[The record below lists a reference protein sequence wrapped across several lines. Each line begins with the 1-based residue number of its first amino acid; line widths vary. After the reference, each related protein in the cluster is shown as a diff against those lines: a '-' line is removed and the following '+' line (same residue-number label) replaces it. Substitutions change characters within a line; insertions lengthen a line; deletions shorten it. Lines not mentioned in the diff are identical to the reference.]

1 MDAIRFTNKLNF
13 LREYCLRTNTTVS
26 VKNSLVFPPLKRQQ
40 QFQNT
45 ARRLPSSLFC
55 LVSSVWKSDSL
66 SDEVQRRWIA
76 AQWSRNELTP
86 TLNTTFLQLA
96 FYRYIIYICCC
107 QLFNSG
113 NFYFSFV
120 STSLAYTA
128 IPKNKRKIKTKII
141 RDKKINY
148 NIHTLRRVH
157 LPYLS
162 KQGHKPKTLHWR
174 ANQNVVNP
182 VIQWGLVR
190 TSSTL
195 IQKYLNTLRF
205 RFKLFH
211 ALSIVYSFSRGD
223 CSYQATMHV

>member
-1 MDAIRFTNKLNF
+1 M
-13 LREYCLRTNTTVS
+13 RTNTAVS

-66 SDEVQRRWIA
+66 SDEVQRRWIS
-76 AQWSRNELTP
+76 AQWSRHEATP

-120 STSLAYTA
+120 STCSLAYTA

-148 NIHTLRRVH
+148 NIYTLRRVH
-157 LPYLS
+157 LPLIFGQS
-162 KQGHKPKTLHWR
+162 RAGHKLKTH
-174 ANQNVVNP
+174 
-182 VIQWGLVR
+182 
-190 TSSTL
+190 
-195 IQKYLNTLRF
+195 
-205 RFKLFH
+205 H
-211 ALSIVYSFSRGD
+211 
-223 CSYQATMHV
+223 

>member
-1 MDAIRFTNKLNF
+1 M
-13 LREYCLRTNTTVS
+13 RTNTAVS

-66 SDEVQRRWIA
+66 WDEVQRRWISA
-76 AQWSRNELTP
+76 RWSRHEVTP

-148 NIHTLRRVH
+148 NIYTLRRVH
-157 LPYLS
+157 LPLIFGQS
-162 KQGHKPKTLHWR
+162 RAGHKLKTH
-174 ANQNVVNP
+174 
-182 VIQWGLVR
+182 
-190 TSSTL
+190 
-195 IQKYLNTLRF
+195 
-205 RFKLFH
+205 H
-211 ALSIVYSFSRGD
+211 
-223 CSYQATMHV
+223 

>member
-1 MDAIRFTNKLNF
+1 MDVIRFTNTLHF
-13 LREYCLRTNTTVS
+13 LREYCLKSNTAVA
-26 VKNSLVFPPLKRQQ
+26 VKNSLVVSPLKRQQ

-45 ARRLPSSLFC
+45 ARRLPSSLFGI
-55 LVSSVWKSDSL
+55 VSSVWKSDSL
-66 SDEVQRRWIA
+66 SDGVQRRWIS
-76 AQWSRNELTP
+76 AQWSRHEVTP

-96 FYRYIIYICCC
+96 FYYICCC

-141 RDKKINY
+141 RDKKINC
-148 NIHTLRRVH
+148 NIYTLRRVH

-182 VIQWGLVR
+182 MILWGLVR

-211 ALSIVYSFSRGD
+211 ALSIVYSFSRGY